1 MYDRLV
7 HRPLKRTLDLL
18 DGAARRNALDRRNGL
33 AGAQWS
39 VVSVFGEATGRVET
53 ARHLAGEGRFDDAFA
68 LLLAE
73 IRSGGALRDPA
84 VLEYQRFA
92 MWLAKAGYLVE
103 MQRHLKA
110 LRDVGV
116 PEADE
121 FLIDI
126 WAQRAVLDPANTDFI
141 REFLEKKRKDS
152 VEGQALWLLFMIGE
166 EPERLKA
173 LYAKVRARGN
183 DKILNDYIGVLSRI
197 DPALCL
203 DTIRQNAKALKA
215 NTLPLGADLVL
226 QRNAGAVPGFPG
238 KRAKAFADRFVADC
252 LWLRDILS
260 DVTKRIAVVGNS
272 SVETGLGKGQDIDGH
287 DLVIRFNLPA
297 VPKDAQPDYG
307 SKTDLLV
314 CNYSELRKLV
324 GRVSLPLIVTGK
336 DWEAFTGQKG
346 VAFQIS
352 EQGGRI
358 ATPPYEVRQRLN
370 KAFRGTASSGIQIL
384 AMLADWRGGLKNV
397 DTYGFSMVDQIGA
410 NPSSSNYF
418 RVSRPSANHN
428 WKGEA
433 KLLSA
438 LRQGDAIETVLDDVA
453 QSRYHNQWM
462 TYDTIKPVRIRLEGD
477 HSHYHCG
484 SAAVTRSLLHHLA
497 PVGVVVEDGDY
508 DVVVMNGEGTMHS
521 GGVGFHRKMKVLGS
535 AVDAGKAAYL
545 VNSVWQDNPNDY
557 DEVLRRLKAIHVR
570 EVLSRDDLAKRH
582 GISARVFPDLSYL
595 APLKAPVNMI
605 DHKDSIVLTDFYSKE
620 FTAFVKLTRAEAL
633 KYPFVDMMAMT
644 WDDLVAT
651 LKTSKLLITGRH
663 HAVYAACR
671 AEIPFVVFGGNT
683 HKIEGIFKSANVEIP
698 LCPSRAEI
706 PKMIAWARK
715 NRAVYTELFNWMKSH
730 KNWSL

>member
-1 MYDRLV
+1 MYDRLF
-7 HRPLKRTLDLL
+7 HRPLKRTLDFL
-18 DGAARRNALDRRNGL
+18 DGAARHNVLDRKNAL
-33 AGAQWS
+33 AGVQWS
-39 VVSVFGEATGRVET
+39 ILSVFGAATGRVET
-53 ARHLAGEGRFDDAFA
+53 ARFLAGQGRFEDAFA

-73 IRSGGALRDPA
+73 VRSGGPLRADA
-84 VLEYQRFA
+84 VLEYQRFS

-103 MQRHLKA
+103 IQRHLKA
-110 LRDVGV
+110 LREAGV

-121 FLIDI
+121 FLVDI
-126 WAQRAVLDPANTDFI
+126 WAQRAVLDPANIDFI
-141 REFLEKKRKDS
+141 REFLEKRRKDS

-166 EPERLKA
+166 EPARLKA
-173 LYAKVRARGN
+173 LYQKLLARGN
-183 DKILNDYIGVLSRI
+183 DKLLNDYLGVLARV
-197 DPALCL
+197 DPELCR
-203 DTIRQNAKALKA
+203 DTIRQRARELKPNA
-215 NTLPLGADLVL
+215 LPLAADLVL
-226 QRNAGAVPGFPG
+226 RGDPAAVPGFPG
-238 KRAKAFADRFVADC
+238 KRAKAFADRFAADC

-260 DVTKRIAVVGNS
+260 DVTRRIAVVGNS
-272 SVETGLGKGQDIDGH
+272 TIETGSGKGVEIDAH
-287 DLVIRFNLPA
+287 DLVIRFNLAA
-297 VPKDAQPDYG
+297 VPSHAQVDYG

-324 GRVSLPLIVTGK
+324 GRASAPLIVTGK
-336 DWEAFTGQKG
+336 DWEAFTVQKG
-346 VAFQIS
+346 AAFQVS
-352 EQGGRI
+352 EGGVRM

-384 AMLADWRGGLKNV
+384 AMLAEWRGGLTNV

-410 NPSSSNYF
+410 NPTSANYF
-418 RVSRPSANHN
+418 RASRPSANHN

-433 KLLSA
+433 AVLGA
-438 LRQGDAIETVLDDVA
+438 LRRGDAIESVLDDVA
-453 QSRYHNQWM
+453 QSRYQNQWM
-462 TYDTIKPVRIRLEGD
+462 TYETVKPLRIRLEGD

-508 DVVVMNGEGTMHS
+508 DIMVMNGEGTMHS
-521 GGVGFHRKMKVLGS
+521 GGVGFHRKMKALGS

-545 VNSVWQDNPNDY
+545 VNSVWQDNPGDY
-557 DEVLRRLKAIHVR
+557 DELLRGLKGIHVR

-582 GISARVFPDLSYL
+582 GISARVYPDLSYL

-698 LCPSRAEI
+698 LCASRAEI
-706 PKMIAWARK
+706 PKMISWAKK
-715 NRAVYTELFNWMKSH
+715 NRAVYTELFTWMKSH